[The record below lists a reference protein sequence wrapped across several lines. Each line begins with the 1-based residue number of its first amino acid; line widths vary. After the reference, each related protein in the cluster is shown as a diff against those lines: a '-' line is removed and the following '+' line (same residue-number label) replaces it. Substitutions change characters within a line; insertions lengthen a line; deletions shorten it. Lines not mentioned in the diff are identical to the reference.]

1 MRVIAILL
9 LLLFLQPAGTG
20 LLNGDDQEFL
30 RRMREMIAAGQP
42 EKAEKYFQAIGWSPP
57 AEICLLLAEA
67 CLDRGQLEKAVH
79 WFERADHPS
88 GLDQAARAYAG
99 QGDFAAAYD
108 LFLRGAVSQQK
119 ARLVDE
125 SAAMLRASGN
135 RNADLYTSFVRL
147 AWDSYNNAL
156 LGLEGPWD
164 HEYNID
170 RRRVMRLWQGL
181 ERSRAEVS
189 AQVPARVLNRAAEY
203 CRRLYRSVFHYV
215 CDEEIVEEI
224 SAFDWNRHSPFSP
237 WIKKRE
243 PRVYRYLYS
252 YQIMNEEGRVNESRK
267 VVRIGRKNISVT
279 ESGQETRS
287 FLIEKTVF
295 GPIAL
300 LAPDIQEDYFYRLLA
315 VEQEREDDY
324 YLVEALPLFQLR
336 RDMVMGRVRIRERDG
351 AVLSIDWHPR
361 VISGFEKIQQQA
373 RDLEARPLI
382 LYRSEFGLAKEGLM
396 FPSRVLI
403 EQGYQDGNGERAV
416 ESKITINYGN
426 YNFFRIESKVEDI
439 KINQ

>member
-1 MRVIAILL
+1 MRIKLFFTL
-9 LLLFLQPAGTG
+9 GLLLFSAGNG

-30 RRMREMIAAGQP
+30 QRMKDLIAAGQP
-42 EKAEKYFQAIGWSPP
+42 EKVEKYFQAIAWSPP

-67 CLDRGQLEKAVH
+67 YLDRGQLEKARQ
-79 WFERADHPS
+79 WFERAAHLP
-88 GLDQAARAYAG
+88 GLDQVARAYAG
-99 QGDFAAAYD
+99 RGNFNTAYD
-108 LFLRGAVSQQK
+108 LFLRGAVSQHK

-125 SAAMLRASGN
+125 TAVMLKASGKTDP
-135 RNADLYTSFVRL
+135 DLYHRYVRL
-147 AWDSYNNAL
+147 AWESYNNAL
-156 LGLEGPWD
+156 LDLAGGWD
-164 HEYNID
+164 HEFNIN
-170 RRRVMRLWQGL
+170 RRRVFRLWQGL
-181 ERSRAEVS
+181 ERTQAEKS
-189 AQVPARVLNRAAEY
+189 AQVPARILKRTAEY

-224 SAFDWNRHSPFSP
+224 SAFRWHRHSPFNP

-252 YQIMNEEGRVNESRK
+252 YQIVNEEGRVNESRK

-279 ESGQETRS
+279 ESDQETRS

-300 LAPDIQEDYFYRLLA
+300 LAPDIQEDFFYRLLE
-315 VEQEREDDY
+315 VEQAGEENY

-336 RDMVMGRVRIRERDG
+336 RDLIMGRVRIRERDG

-373 RDLEARPLI
+373 QEFEARPLI
-382 LYRSEFGLAKEGLM
+382 VYRSEFGFEKEGLM

-403 EQGYQDGNGERAV
+403 EDGYQDQNGEKAIA
-416 ESKITINYGN
+416 SSIIISYKN
-426 YNFFRIESKVEDI
+426 YNFFRIESKVEDVQ
-439 KINQ
+439 INQ